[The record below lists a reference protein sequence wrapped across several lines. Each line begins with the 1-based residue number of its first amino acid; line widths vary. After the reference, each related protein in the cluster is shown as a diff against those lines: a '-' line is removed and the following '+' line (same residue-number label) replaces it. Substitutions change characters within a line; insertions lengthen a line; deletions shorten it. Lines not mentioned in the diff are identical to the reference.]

1 MLEFDAKSNLLE
13 QANYKYQLQDVAEPN
28 LYRELYD
35 YESVPK
41 IAFNHRVVPLHMPE
55 EIWITDTTFRDGQ
68 QSCSPFTVD
77 QIVTLFK
84 LLSRLGGPKGI
95 VRQSE
100 FFLYTEKDKEAVR
113 RCLELGL
120 EFPEITSWIR
130 ANEKDFELVKEMG
143 LQETCI
149 LVSCSDYHIF
159 KKMHMTR
166 RQAMDKYLGI
176 VKAALSTAS
185 ARAATLRTSPA
196 QTSTALWCPLP
207 RSL

>member
-130 ANEKDFELVKEMG
+130 AKRTL
-143 LQETCI
+143 
-149 LVSCSDYHIF
+149 SWS
-159 KKMHMTR
+159 R
-166 RQAMDKYLGI
+166 RWACRRRG
-176 VKAALSTAS
+176 S
-185 ARAATLRTSPA
+185 
-196 QTSTALWCPLP
+196 WCPA
-207 RSL
+207 RTTTSSKRCT

>member
-1 MLEFDAKSNLLE
+1 MLEFDGKSNLLE
-13 QANYKYQLQDVAEPN
+13 QANYKYQLQDVDEPN
-28 LYRELYD
+28 LYRELYE
-35 YESVPK
+35 YSQVPK

-68 QSCSPFTVD
+68 QSTSPFTVD
-77 QIVTLFK
+77 QIVRLFQ

-100 FFLYTEKDKEAVR
+100 FFLYTEKDKQAVR
-113 RCLELGL
+113 KCQELGL

-143 LQETCI
+143 LQETGI

-159 KKMHMTR
+159 KKMKMTKKTKE
-166 RQAMDKYLGI
+166 MKNHL
-176 VKAALSTAS
+176 
-185 ARAATLRTSPA
+185 
-196 QTSTALWCPLP
+196 
-207 RSL
+207 